1 MSEIKILRNG
11 NEGILWK
18 SSSEFPKTH
27 KKNACKR
34 EQLFSN
40 AAETLLKKVSL
51 AVIFQWLSK
60 NFLEKLLYNHIK

>member
-1 MSEIKILRNG
+1 MEMKVFCEKAALN
-11 NEGILWK
+11 
-18 SSSEFPKTH
+18 FPKLT
-27 KKNACKR
+27 KKNASKR

>member
-1 MSEIKILRNG
+1 MSEIKILCNG
-11 NEGILWK
+11 NEVILWK

-27 KKNACKR
+27 KKKTACKR

-51 AVIFQWLSK
+51 AVIFQWLS
-60 NFLEKLLYNHIK
+60 